1 MDGRNGTAVTTS
13 AAACGERAAQD
24 AAPSCAA
31 GAMAPTR
38 PVAAQEGARL
48 SRVGEE
54 AMGAASLA
62 ATLRQITVR
71 IFGRTLTSVD
81 EVLPDI
87 DLPALGARVCVDQMQ
102 SGQWV
107 VWVLR
112 KMPDGYERQVTMAG
126 GIDATA
132 AELRTLLFLGRDE
145 SAAWIAKREAD
156 ALWLRA
162 VRLELERGR

>member
-1 MDGRNGTAVTTS
+1 
-13 AAACGERAAQD
+13 
-24 AAPSCAA
+24 
-31 GAMAPTR
+31 
-38 PVAAQEGARL
+38 
-48 SRVGEE
+48 
-54 AMGAASLA
+54 MGALNMA
-62 ATLRQITVR
+62 AEMRQITVR
-71 IFGRTLTSVD
+71 IFGRTLKSVD

-102 SGQWV
+102 DGQWI

-112 KMPDGYERQVTMAG
+112 KMPDGYERQMTMAG

-132 AELRTLLFLGRDE
+132 AELRTLLFLNRDE
-145 SAAWIAKREAD
+145 STAWVAKREAD